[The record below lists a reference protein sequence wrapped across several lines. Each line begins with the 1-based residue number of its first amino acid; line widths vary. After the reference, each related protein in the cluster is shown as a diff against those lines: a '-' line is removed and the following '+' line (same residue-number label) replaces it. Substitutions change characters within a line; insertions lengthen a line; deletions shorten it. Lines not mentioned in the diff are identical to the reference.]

1 MSEDQTQPTVSS
13 VTSTYLL
20 EGLKDPANQTVWQ
33 QYVDRYRPLIL
44 RYARRLGLDEVD
56 GEDAAQQA
64 LLAFCE
70 AYRQGRYER
79 GKGRLRDWLF
89 GIARN
94 QIRNYQRRQHGREVQ
109 VATPPEQTDFF
120 VHQADEKEWE
130 DIWEQEWRDAV
141 LRQCLEEARREVG
154 EKTFAAFELFASQG
168 WPARKVAEHLGL
180 TANAVFIA
188 KHRILRR
195 VRELLPTME
204 EVW

>member
-1 MSEDQTQPTVSS
+1 MSEDQAQPTVSS

-44 RYARRLGLDEVD
+44 RYAQRLGLDEAD

-70 AYRQGRYER
+70 AYRQGKYER

-94 QIRNYQRRQHGREVQ
+94 QIRNYQRRQPQRQGQMAAAPGR
-109 VATPPEQTDFF
+109 TDFF
-120 VHQADEKEWE
+120 DQQPDEKQHE

-141 LRQCLEEARREVG
+141 LRQCLLKVRSEVG
-154 EKTFAAFELFASQG
+154 EKMFAAFELFASQG
-168 WPARKVAEHLGL
+168 WSAQKVAEHLGL

-195 VRELLPTME
+195 IRELFPTME